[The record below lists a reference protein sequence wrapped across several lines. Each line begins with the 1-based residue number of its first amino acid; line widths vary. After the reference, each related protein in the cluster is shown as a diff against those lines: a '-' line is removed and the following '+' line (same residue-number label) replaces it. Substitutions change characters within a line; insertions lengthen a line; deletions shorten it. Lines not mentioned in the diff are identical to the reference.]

1 MKLANILDSK
11 SSAARLVGSS
21 PTSGTMLK
29 TRNKNTAYV
38 IGFSIG
44 DGNLSSSNG
53 RTIKLR
59 VTCDDKYPVL
69 KKRIVDSL
77 KILLPN
83 NAVSEYKRRENC
95 TDVYCHSKSLEEI
108 LGWSANGG
116 SKYKQRVRV
125 PNWIFSKKIY
135 IKYCLKGLI
144 ETDGSIYMDRKYKYV
159 NFTTI
164 IVELA
169 DDVERMIQSLGYKS
183 NRSKSRQE
191 SGKMKYVVRICKNS
205 EGFIK
210 SIDLDKS

>member
-59 VTCDDKYPVL
+59 VTCDDKYPAL
-69 KKRIVDSL
+69 KQRIINSL
-77 KILLPN
+77 KSLLPN
-83 NAVSEYKRRENC
+83 NVVSEYKRKENC
-95 TDVYCHSKSLEEI
+95 TDVYCHSKSLEKI
-108 LGWSANGG
+108 LGWSAAGG
-116 SKYKQRVRV
+116 SKYKQTVRV
-125 PNWIFSKKIY
+125 PNWIFEKKIY

-144 ETDGSIYMDRKYKYV
+144 ETDGSIYMDRKYQYV

-164 IVELA
+164 IKELS
-169 DDVERMIQSLGYKS
+169 DDVSRMIKDLGYS
-183 NRSKSRQE
+183 CNISKTMQKT
-191 SGKMKYVVRICKNS
+191 GKLKYVVRVCKNS
-205 EGFIK
+205 KKFIEEIK
-210 SIDLDKS
+210 LDKS